1 MAVVHM
7 ATFLVG
13 YWAPLFRVFLCKPKE
28 IQLPGNKEA
37 RLSLR
42 SWLAEKFWFRI
53 KTCVRW
59 HFGFGARLSGKLCFR
74 IKTFL
79 ERFWSKS
86 KTFCSRNQDW
96 KKGFYSNILD
106 AKQDFHQKN
115 GFEARDLSEKYERY
129 ANIWIQQDFFL
140 FKHFVCL
147 QFPVFKH
154 FYLLTMNK
162 MLTTIVCLHKVL
174 PLNQNNNLIQNL
186 QKSLASG
193 QNAWPKFKLV
203 QQKALLQMQNFA

>member
-59 HFGFGARLSGKLCFR
+59 HFGFGATLFRKHSFRSKPFLRYFGAKARHFVRALWIRRKVLFNHIGREARLSQKKKKWIR
-74 IKTFL
+74 SKVYFL
-79 ERFWSKS
+79 QAF
-86 KTFCSRNQDW
+86 F
-96 KKGFYSNILD
+96 
-106 AKQDFHQKN
+106 
-115 GFEARDLSEKYERY
+115 GFEAR
-129 ANIWIQQDFFL
+129 
-140 FKHFVCL
+140 
-147 QFPVFKH
+147 
-154 FYLLTMNK
+154 
-162 MLTTIVCLHKVL
+162 
-174 PLNQNNNLIQNL
+174 
-186 QKSLASG
+186 
-193 QNAWPKFKLV
+193 
-203 QQKALLQMQNFA
+203 